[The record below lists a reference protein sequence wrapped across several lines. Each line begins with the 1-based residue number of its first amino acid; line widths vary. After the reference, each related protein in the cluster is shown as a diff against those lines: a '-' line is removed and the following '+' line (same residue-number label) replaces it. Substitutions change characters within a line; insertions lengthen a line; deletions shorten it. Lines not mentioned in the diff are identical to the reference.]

1 MAFKNKDRSEPGT
14 GGRLETLDLLRGAT
28 LISMIFYHGMWDFI
42 YLSETGGRM
51 SALKD
56 WYRGPG
62 GFSWQQSIC
71 WTFILLSGFCVP
83 FSRHIFRRGLQVSAA
98 GLAVS
103 AVTLLWMYDERVV
116 WGVLSFLGAAMLLSG
131 AGRFLKGGS
140 RDGSRQGLSENEQ
153 GRESDRALKGG
164 GRDGSRQ
171 GLSES
176 EQGRKSDRALKED
189 SPGCSAPQMP
199 SEPGAGSSSRRGKA
213 LAGFVLCCLL
223 FYVFRWVNIGYLQ
236 ILPGRSI
243 VLPESLYREGI
254 SGAVLTVVGFPMK
267 DFFST
272 DYFSLLPWIFLFRA
286 GFYLHGIMKERGWFV
301 HPAFRLRLPVL
312 NWMGKHSLLIYL
324 LHQPVL
330 YLLTVLLF

>member
-1 MAFKNKDRSEPGT
+1 MAFKNKDRFDPGT
-14 GGRLETLDLLRGAT
+14 GGRLDTLDLLRGAT
-28 LISMIFYHGMWDFI
+28 LISMILYHGMWDFI

-62 GFSWQQSIC
+62 GFFWQQSIC

-131 AGRFLKGGS
+131 AARQLSGRKGSNALSGTIEEKAGS
-140 RDGSRQGLSENEQ
+140 AGNPGS
-153 GRESDRALKGG
+153 
-164 GRDGSRQ
+164 
-171 GLSES
+171 SES
-176 EQGRKSDRALKED
+176 HMLSASKEAGDCGRHLRAD
-189 SPGCSAPQMP
+189 G
-199 SEPGAGSSSRRGKA
+199 RGRA
-213 LAGFVLCCLL
+213 LAGFVLCCIL
-223 FYVFRWVNIGYLQ
+223 FYVFRWVNIGFLQ
-236 ILPGRSI
+236 VLPGRSI
-243 VLPESLYREGI
+243 ILPEFLYREGI
-254 SGAVLTVVGFPMK
+254 SGAILTPVGFPMK

-272 DYFSLLPWIFLFRA
+272 DYFSLLPWFFLFRA
-286 GFYLHGIMKERGWFV
+286 GFYLHGIVMERGWFS
-301 HPAFRLRLPVL
+301 HPAFRLRVPVV

>member
-1 MAFKNKDRSEPGT
+1 MALKNKDRSEPGT

-28 LISMIFYHGMWDFI
+28 LISMILYHGMWDFI

-62 GFSWQQSIC
+62 GFFWQQSIC

-83 FSRHIFRRGLQVSAA
+83 FSKHIFRRGLQVSAA

-131 AGRFLKGGS
+131 AGRLLKEDVA
-140 RDGSRQGLSENEQ
+140 DGSRPVLSENEQ
-153 GRESDRALKGG
+153 GSGT
-164 GRDGSRQ
+164 GRLLRKDGP
-171 GLSES
+171 
-176 EQGRKSDRALKED
+176 GR
-189 SPGCSAPQMP
+189 SAWQMP
-199 SEPGAGSSSRRGKA
+199 SESKAGSSSRRGKA

-223 FYVFRWVNIGYLQ
+223 FYVFRWVNAGYLQ
-236 ILPGRSI
+236 VLPGSSI
-243 VLPESLYREGI
+243 ALPEFLYREGI
-254 SGAVLTVVGFPMK
+254 SGAILTVVGFPMK
-267 DFFST
+267 GFFST
-272 DYFSLLPWIFLFRA
+272 DYFSLLPWFFLFRA
-286 GFYLHGIMKERGWFV
+286 GFYLHGIVKERGWFA
-301 HPAFRLRLPVL
+301 HPAFRLSLPVL
-312 NWMGKHSLLIYL
+312 NRMGKYSLLIYL

>member
-1 MAFKNKDRSEPGT
+1 MALKNKDRSEPGT

-28 LISMIFYHGMWDFI
+28 LISMILYHGMWDFI

-62 GFSWQQSIC
+62 GFFWQQSIC

-83 FSRHIFRRGLQVSAA
+83 FSKHIFRRGLQVSAA

-131 AGRFLKGGS
+131 AGRL
-140 RDGSRQGLSENEQ
+140 
-153 GRESDRALKGG
+153 
-164 GRDGSRQ
+164 
-171 GLSES
+171 
-176 EQGRKSDRALKED
+176 LKED
-189 SPGCSAPQMP
+189 SPGRSAWQMP
-199 SEPGAGSSSRRGKA
+199 SESKAGSSSRRGKA

-223 FYVFRWVNIGYLQ
+223 FYVFRWVNAGYLQ
-236 ILPGRSI
+236 VLPGSSI
-243 VLPESLYREGI
+243 ALPEFLYREGI
-254 SGAVLTVVGFPMK
+254 SGAILTVVGFPMK
-267 DFFST
+267 GFFST
-272 DYFSLLPWIFLFRA
+272 DYFSLLPWFFLFRA
-286 GFYLHGIMKERGWFV
+286 GFYLHGIVKERGWFA
-301 HPAFRLRLPVL
+301 HPAFRLSLPVL
-312 NWMGKHSLLIYL
+312 NRMGKHSLLIYL

>member
-131 AGRFLKGGS
+131 AGRFLKGGGL
-140 RDGSRQGLSENEQ
+140 DGSRQGLSENEQ
-153 GRESDRALKGG
+153 GRE
-164 GRDGSRQ
+164 
-171 GLSES
+171 
-176 EQGRKSDRALKED
+176 SDRALKED

-254 SGAVLTVVGFPMK
+254 SGAILTVVGFPMK

-286 GFYLHGIMKERGWFV
+286 GFYLHGIVKEREWFV

-330 YLLTVLLF
+330 YLLTILLF

>member
-1 MAFKNKDRSEPGT
+1 MALKNKDRSEPGT

-28 LISMIFYHGMWDFI
+28 LISMILYHGMWDFI

-62 GFSWQQSIC
+62 GFFWQQSIC

-131 AGRFLKGGS
+131 AGRL
-140 RDGSRQGLSENEQ
+140 
-153 GRESDRALKGG
+153 
-164 GRDGSRQ
+164 
-171 GLSES
+171 
-176 EQGRKSDRALKED
+176 LKED
-189 SPGCSAPQMP
+189 GSGRSAWQMP
-199 SEPGAGSSSRRGKA
+199 SKPKPGSSSRRGKA
-213 LAGFVLCCLL
+213 LAGFVLFCLL
-223 FYVFRWVNIGYLQ
+223 FYVFRWVNAGYLQ
-236 ILPGRSI
+236 VLPGSSI
-243 VLPESLYREGI
+243 ALPEFLYREGI
-254 SGAVLTVVGFPMK
+254 SGAILTVVGFPMK
-267 DFFST
+267 GFFST
-272 DYFSLLPWIFLFRA
+272 DYFSLLPWFFLFRA
-286 GFYLHGIMKERGWFV
+286 GFYLHGIVKERGWFA
-301 HPAFRLRLPVL
+301 HPAFRLSLPVL
-312 NWMGKHSLLIYL
+312 NRMGKHSLLIYL

>member
-28 LISMIFYHGMWDFI
+28 LISMILYHGMWDFI

-131 AGRFLKGGS
+131 AGRFLKRGDSG
-140 RDGSRQGLSENEQ
+140 GSRQGLSEDEQ
-153 GRESDRALKGG
+153 GRESDRVL
-164 GRDGSRQ
+164 RE
-171 GLSES
+171 ES
-176 EQGRKSDRALKED
+176 H
-189 SPGCSAPQMP
+189 GCSASQMP
-199 SEPGAGSSSRRGKA
+199 PAPRKESRGCRGKA

-243 VLPESLYREGI
+243 VLPDLLYRDGI
-254 SGAVLTVVGFPMK
+254 SGAVLTVVGFTMEG
-267 DFFST
+267 FFST
-272 DYFSLLPWIFLFRA
+272 DYFSLLPWFFLFRA
-286 GFYLHGIMKERGWFV
+286 GFYLHGIVMERGWFSRPV
-301 HPAFRLRLPVL
+301 FRLRLPVL

-330 YLLTVLLF
+330 YLLTTLLF

>member
-1 MAFKNKDRSEPGT
+1 MALKNKDRSEPGT

-28 LISMIFYHGMWDFI
+28 LISMILYHGMWDFI

-62 GFSWQQSIC
+62 GFFWQQSIC

-131 AGRFLKGGS
+131 AGRL
-140 RDGSRQGLSENEQ
+140 
-153 GRESDRALKGG
+153 
-164 GRDGSRQ
+164 
-171 GLSES
+171 
-176 EQGRKSDRALKED
+176 LKED
-189 SPGCSAPQMP
+189 GSGRSTWQMP
-199 SEPGAGSSSRRGKA
+199 SKPKPGSSSRRGKA
-213 LAGFVLCCLL
+213 LAGFVLFCLL
-223 FYVFRWVNIGYLQ
+223 FYVFRWVNAGYLQ
-236 ILPGRSI
+236 VLPGSSI
-243 VLPESLYREGI
+243 ALPEFLYREGI
-254 SGAVLTVVGFPMK
+254 SGAILTVVGFPMK
-267 DFFST
+267 GFFST
-272 DYFSLLPWIFLFRA
+272 DYFSLLPWFFLFRA
-286 GFYLHGIMKERGWFV
+286 GFYLHGIVKERGWFA
-301 HPAFRLRLPVL
+301 HPAFRLSLPVL
-312 NWMGKHSLLIYL
+312 NRMGKHSLLIYL

>member
-1 MAFKNKDRSEPGT
+1 MALKNKDRSEPGT

-28 LISMIFYHGMWDFI
+28 LISMILYHGMWDYI

-62 GFSWQQSIC
+62 GFFWQQSIC

-83 FSRHIFRRGLQVSAA
+83 FSKHIFRRGLQVSAA

-131 AGRFLKGGS
+131 AGRL
-140 RDGSRQGLSENEQ
+140 
-153 GRESDRALKGG
+153 
-164 GRDGSRQ
+164 
-171 GLSES
+171 
-176 EQGRKSDRALKED
+176 LKED
-189 SPGCSAPQMP
+189 VPGRSAWQMP
-199 SEPGAGSSSRRGKA
+199 SESKAGSNSRRGKA

-223 FYVFRWVNIGYLQ
+223 FYVFRWVNAGYLQ
-236 ILPGRSI
+236 VLPGSSI
-243 VLPESLYREGI
+243 ALPEFLYREGI
-254 SGAVLTVVGFPMK
+254 SGAILTVVGFPMK
-267 DFFST
+267 GFFST
-272 DYFSLLPWIFLFRA
+272 DYFSLLPWFFLFRA
-286 GFYLHGIMKERGWFV
+286 GFYLHGIVKERGWFA
-301 HPAFRLRLPVL
+301 HPAFRLSLPVL
-312 NWMGKHSLLIYL
+312 NRMGKYSLLIYL

>member
-1 MAFKNKDRSEPGT
+1 MALKYNDRSEPGT

-28 LISMIFYHGMWDFI
+28 LISMILYHGMWDFI

-56 WYRGPG
+56 WYKGPG
-62 GFSWQQSIC
+62 GFFWQQSIC

-131 AGRFLKGGS
+131 AVRLLRGNR
-140 RDGSRQGLSENEQ
+140 
-153 GRESDRALKGG
+153 
-164 GRDGSRQ
+164 
-171 GLSES
+171 
-176 EQGRKSDRALKED
+176 
-189 SPGCSAPQMP
+189 PGCSAWQMP
-199 SEPGAGSSSRRGKA
+199 SASEEKSRACRGKA
-213 LAGFVLCCLL
+213 AVGFVLCCLL
-223 FYVFRWVNIGYLQ
+223 FYIFRWVNIGYLQ
-236 ILPGRSI
+236 VLPGRDI
-243 VLPESLYREGI
+243 VLPEFLYRDGI
-254 SGAVLTVVGFPMK
+254 SGAILTVVGFPMK

-286 GFYLHGIMKERGWFV
+286 GFYLHGIMMESGWFS
-301 HPAFRLRLPVL
+301 HPVFRLRLPVL

-330 YLLTVLLF
+330 YLLTLLLF

>member
-1 MAFKNKDRSEPGT
+1 MALKNKDRSEPGT

-28 LISMIFYHGMWDFI
+28 LISMILYHGMWDFI

-62 GFSWQQSIC
+62 GFFWQQSIC

-83 FSRHIFRRGLQVSAA
+83 FSKHIFRRGLQVSAA

-131 AGRFLKGGS
+131 ACRLLKEDGP
-140 RDGSRQGLSENEQ
+140 DGSRPVLSENEQ
-153 GRESDRALKGG
+153 GSGA
-164 GRDGSRQ
+164 GR
-171 GLSES
+171 L
-176 EQGRKSDRALKED
+176 LKED
-189 SPGCSAPQMP
+189 VPGRSAWQMP
-199 SEPGAGSSSRRGKA
+199 SESKAGSNSRRGKA

-223 FYVFRWVNIGYLQ
+223 FYVFRWVNAGYLQ
-236 ILPGRSI
+236 VLPGSSI
-243 VLPESLYREGI
+243 ALPEFFYREGI
-254 SGAVLTVVGFPMK
+254 SGAILTVVGFPMK
-267 DFFST
+267 GFFST
-272 DYFSLLPWIFLFRA
+272 DYFSLLPWFFLFRA
-286 GFYLHGIMKERGWFV
+286 GFYLHGIVKERGWFA
-301 HPAFRLRLPVL
+301 HPAFRLSLPVL
-312 NWMGKHSLLIYL
+312 NRMGKYSLLIYL

>member
-1 MAFKNKDRSEPGT
+1 MALKNKDRSEPGT

-28 LISMIFYHGMWDFI
+28 LISMILYHGMWDFI

-62 GFSWQQSIC
+62 GFFWQQSIC
-71 WTFILLSGFCVP
+71 WIFILLSGFCVP
-83 FSRHIFRRGLQVSAA
+83 FSKHIFRRGLQVSAA

-131 AGRFLKGGS
+131 AGRL
-140 RDGSRQGLSENEQ
+140 
-153 GRESDRALKGG
+153 
-164 GRDGSRQ
+164 
-171 GLSES
+171 
-176 EQGRKSDRALKED
+176 LKED
-189 SPGCSAPQMP
+189 GSGRSAWQMP
-199 SEPGAGSSSRRGKA
+199 SESKAGSSSRRGKA

-223 FYVFRWVNIGYLQ
+223 FYVFRWINAGYLQ
-236 ILPGRSI
+236 VLPGSSI
-243 VLPESLYREGI
+243 ALPEFLYREGI
-254 SGAVLTVVGFPMK
+254 SGAILTVVGFPMK
-267 DFFST
+267 GFFST
-272 DYFSLLPWIFLFRA
+272 DYFSLLPWFFLFRA
-286 GFYLHGIMKERGWFV
+286 GFYLHGIVKERGWFA
-301 HPAFRLRLPVL
+301 HPAFRLSLPVL
-312 NWMGKHSLLIYL
+312 NRMGKHSLLIYL

>member
-1 MAFKNKDRSEPGT
+1 MALKNKDRSEPGT

-28 LISMIFYHGMWDFI
+28 LISMILYHGMWDFI

-62 GFSWQQSIC
+62 GFFWQQSIC
-71 WTFILLSGFCVP
+71 WIFILLSGFCVP
-83 FSRHIFRRGLQVSAA
+83 FSKHIFRRGLQVSAA

-131 AGRFLKGGS
+131 ACRLLKEDGP
-140 RDGSRQGLSENEQ
+140 DGSRPVLSENEQ
-153 GRESDRALKGG
+153 GSEA
-164 GRDGSRQ
+164 GR
-171 GLSES
+171 L
-176 EQGRKSDRALKED
+176 LKED
-189 SPGCSAPQMP
+189 GPGRSAWQMP
-199 SEPGAGSSSRRGKA
+199 SESKAGSSSRRGKA

-223 FYVFRWVNIGYLQ
+223 FYVFRWVNAGYLQ
-236 ILPGRSI
+236 VLPGSSI
-243 VLPESLYREGI
+243 ALPEFLYREGI
-254 SGAVLTVVGFPMK
+254 SGAILTVVGFPMK
-267 DFFST
+267 GFFST
-272 DYFSLLPWIFLFRA
+272 DYFSLLPWFFLFRA
-286 GFYLHGIMKERGWFV
+286 GFYLHGIVKERGWFA
-301 HPAFRLRLPVL
+301 HPAFRLSLPVL
-312 NWMGKHSLLIYL
+312 NRMGKHSLLIYL